1 MFSSVFMKRILYKYV
16 SYVFKQFLFSVLYTG
31 GTIGMVRNN
40 DGVLVPQV
48 IVRTI
53 KFHFRSY
60 EIFRILFLILDISN
74 KCSLHCEPENWEY
87 KDAF

>member
-1 MFSSVFMKRILYKYV
+1 
-16 SYVFKQFLFSVLYTG
+16 
-31 GTIGMVRNN
+31 MVRNN

-60 EIFRILFLILDISN
+60 EIFRILFLILDII
-74 KCSLHCEPENWEY
+74 K
-87 KDAF
+87 